1 MLVQTGRRIERARGC
16 LRDAGFATGR
26 SGGFTLIE
34 LLVVVAI
41 IGILA
46 GVVVGQ
52 YQRSIRK
59 AKEAVL
65 KENLFR
71 TRAAINQ
78 YFADKGRYPFDL
90 QALVEDKYLRAMP
103 VDPITD
109 STETWVVES
118 AELDDSDISLE
129 PGISDLHSGAEGVA
143 MDGTSFSEW

>member
-1 MLVQTGRRIERARGC
+1 MFRPKREDR
-16 LRDAGFATGR
+16 
-26 SGGFTLIE
+26 GFTLIE

-71 TRAAINQ
+71 TRSAINQ
-78 YFADKGRYPFDL
+78 YFADKGRYPYDL
-90 QALVEDKYLRAMP
+90 QALVDDKYLRALPADP
-103 VDPITD
+103 VTGSTD
-109 STETWVVES
+109 TWLIEM
-118 AELDDSDISLE
+118 AELDDMDISTE
-129 PGISDLHSGAEGVA
+129 PGVADLHSGAPGTGV
-143 MDGTSFSEW
+143 DGTAYSDW

>member
-1 MLVQTGRRIERARGC
+1 MTRVMRKR
-16 LRDAGFATGR
+16 R

-46 GVVVGQ
+46 GIAVGQ
-52 YQRSIRK
+52 YGRSITR

-71 TRAAINQ
+71 TRNAINQ

-90 QALVEDKYLRAMP
+90 QALVDDKYLRAMP
-103 VDPITD
+103 IDPITE
-109 STETWVVES
+109 STDTWVTVF
-118 AELDDSDISLE
+118 AELDDADISTE
-129 PGISDLHSGAEGVA
+129 PGIADLHSGAPGISL
-143 MDGTSFSEW
+143 DGTRYSDW

>member
-1 MLVQTGRRIERARGC
+1 MVMRWRQPAARR
-16 LRDAGFATGR
+16 
-26 SGGFTLIE
+26 GFTLIE

-71 TRAAINQ
+71 TRSAINQ
-78 YFADKGRYPFDL
+78 YFADKGRYPYDL
-90 QALVEDKYLRAMP
+90 QALVDDHYLRDLP
-103 VDPITD
+103 IDPITD
-109 STETWVVES
+109 SSETWLVEM
-118 AELDDSDISLE
+118 AELDDADISTE
-129 PGISDLHSGAEGVA
+129 PGVADLHSGAPGVGV
-143 MDGTSFSEW
+143 DGTPYSEW